1 MLAQTLRRMEADGLV
16 SRTIL
21 PGKLPGV
28 EYRLTPL
35 GETLIEPLALIRAW
49 VEEHFAEIEEARAR
63 AND

>member
-1 MLAQTLRRMEADGLV
+1 V

-49 VEEHFAEIEEARAR
+49 VEEHFTEIEEARAR
-63 AND
+63 GND